1 MSIKMVREPSETPNI
16 TNIDDIVPFRY
27 AYGNQNGYVKDRGSE
42 ISYSINGSQFT
53 VNSGRLVLQGVECD
67 ISASG
72 VTLTIDSVAELRY
85 YVAYLQ
91 VNLALN
97 TVTILTAY
105 DTVTYPTISR
115 GDDLT
120 ELPTGTANLPL
131 YKFTANG
138 GVISN
143 VEKIVNEINYINE
156 TTKVNNSFNSDNSN
170 LVQNIDFSDDNKAI
184 FGDYIVSKKKLV
196 GNANFTFTLPA
207 NSTEAT
213 SSQVSLISYPF
224 LRFEPDK
231 QYTIEFSINASQSD
245 LPSSIKHLSKPS
257 KCYISS
263 SSYGGFTISFQGID
277 DGFPFS
283 GYPYVYNIVFSQY
296 ATGDVLNEIRC
307 RIITFNNTKST
318 NDQYIHIVGIYE
330 IKE

>member
-72 VTLTIDSVAELRY
+72 VTLTIDPVAELRY

-97 TVTILTAY
+97 TVTISTEHS
-105 DTVTYPTISR
+105 TITYPTISS

-120 ELPTGTANLPL
+120 ELPTGTARLPI
-131 YKFTANG
+131 YEFEATS

-143 VEKIVNEINYINE
+143 VVKLVNEIEYVDENFIKKI
-156 TTKVNNSFNSDNSN
+156 KVNDSSKINNLELVKDNNGILRIGDFVIPQKKLLYSDGFSLIISNPDSTTINNTAGISDSSVLSKAQEMFSLMEQGKKYTVEIGVKYNSESTVTHEIECIPMHFNSLSAIVFRGITNAYYSGDSIEYSLDIN
-170 LVQNIDFSDDNKAI
+170 LLPTQI
-184 FGDYIVSKKKLV
+184 L
-196 GNANFTFTLPA
+196 FTFHGRCFTKIDH
-207 NSTEAT
+207 NFY
-213 SSQVSLISYPF
+213 VHIMN
-224 LRFEPDK
+224 LRE
-231 QYTIEFSINASQSD
+231 I
-245 LPSSIKHLSKPS
+245 
-257 KCYISS
+257 
-263 SSYGGFTISFQGID
+263 ID
-277 DGFPFS
+277 
-283 GYPYVYNIVFSQY
+283 
-296 ATGDVLNEIRC
+296 
-307 RIITFNNTKST
+307 
-318 NDQYIHIVGIYE
+318 
-330 IKE
+330 